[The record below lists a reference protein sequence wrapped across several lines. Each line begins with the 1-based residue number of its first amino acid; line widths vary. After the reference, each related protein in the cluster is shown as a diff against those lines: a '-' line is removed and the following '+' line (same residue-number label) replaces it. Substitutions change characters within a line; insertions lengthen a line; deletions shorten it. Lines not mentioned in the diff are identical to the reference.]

1 MKAVETPIS
10 ARAAL
15 LQALTVPGYGLDLIE
30 RVRRG
35 SRGRILLRMGSVYP
49 ALLALERAGLVR
61 RRSAVDRRRGR
72 PRRYYELTVAGV
84 RAAAEQREAILGLLR
99 SRPEAA
105 AADVTAMRER
115 LRACS
120 DLSAAVL
127 TLEHGVRAA
136 GGRR

>member
-1 MKAVETPIS
+1 VITPLS

-35 SRGRILLRMGSVYP
+35 SHGRVLLRMGSVYP
-49 ALLALERAGLVR
+49 ALRALERAGLLR
-61 RRSAVDRRRGR
+61 RRPAFDRRRGR

-84 RAAAEQREAILGLLR
+84 RAAAQQREAILGLLR
-99 SRPEAA
+99 STPEAA
-105 AADVTAMRER
+105 AADVAAMRDR

-127 TLEHGVRAA
+127 RLERGVRAA
-136 GGRR
+136 ADRA

>member
-1 MKAVETPIS
+1 MDTPLS

-35 SRGRILLRMGSVYP
+35 SRGRVLLRMGSVYP
-49 ALLALERAGLVR
+49 ALLALERAGLLR
-61 RRSAVDRRRGR
+61 RRPVFGRRRGR

-84 RAAAEQREAILGLLR
+84 RAAAEQREAVLGLLR
-99 SRPEAA
+99 ATPEAPA
-105 AADVTAMRER
+105 GDVTAMRER

-127 TLEHGVRAA
+127 GLERAVRAA
-136 GGRR
+136 ADRT